1 MGLLLK
7 QMWRLLRIAGSG
19 PGSALSL
26 GLLAIVITCQ
36 LLGIRITIR
45 MVQWSADFYNAL
57 QKLDVPAVTTQVG
70 VFALLVAAAASLY
83 LIGRLTRKTLQI
95 RWRRRMTEYL
105 LDRWTATKAYWLLH
119 PSLSTSGLAA
129 IDNPDQ
135 RIAEDP
141 NIFLSLMLGT
151 EDGVRSGVLDFF
163 LSFVGLVS
171 YVILLWELSTFA
183 LPLSLF
189 GYELEIPRY
198 MVWFAPVYVAL
209 ATLATHLLG
218 HQMPRLLAEEQK
230 READFRFA
238 LTHVRE
244 NAGSIALLNGERT
257 EQRILSD
264 RFDGVA
270 SIWHQ
275 VIRREFIYGLFVRP
289 YFQSVLRIP
298 AFLALPAFL
307 AGKVTLGGLM
317 QLAAAFQNVVTTL
330 SWLVFNYKLASD
342 ITATTRRLHSF
353 LDAIDGVS
361 EQPPGIAR
369 TISSRNALRISDLVV
384 ATPDGR
390 ELLKIPEFVVEPGQ
404 SVWLRGDSGLG
415 KSTLI
420 RAIAGIWRHGAGTI
434 EVPNSKLLFLPQ
446 HVYLPLLALEAS
458 ALYPAHEASG
468 IESSALLRDVGL
480 GHRLQ
485 GDVASSLGLS
495 GGEQQRLTLARVLA
509 AQPDWLFL
517 DEAASALD
525 ATAERALMEKLRTA
539 LPNTTF
545 IIVSHREPQ
554 GFEGLRTVILQE
566 LQSGPCEV
574 RDLGARNPIAV
585 AR

>member
-19 PGSALSL
+19 PGSMISL

-36 LLGIRITIR
+36 LLGIRVTIR

-95 RWRRRMTEYL
+95 RWRRRMTEEL

-119 PSLSTSGLAA
+119 PSLNASVA

-141 NIFLSLMLGT
+141 NIFLSLVLGT
-151 EDGVRSGVLDFF
+151 EDGVRSGALDFVM
-163 LSFVGLVS
+163 SFVGLVS

-183 LPLSLF
+183 LPLALF
-189 GYELEIPRY
+189 GYEFEIPRY
-198 MVWFAPVYVAL
+198 MIWFAPIYVAL
-209 ATLATHLLG
+209 ATLFTHLLG

-289 YFQSVLRIP
+289 YFMSVLRIP

-342 ITATTRRLHSF
+342 IAATTRRLHSF
-353 LDAIDGVS
+353 LDAIDS
-361 EQPPGIAR
+361 ISTAPSGIAR
-369 TISSRNALRISDLVV
+369 TVSSRNALRISDLVV

-390 ELLKIPEFVVEPGQ
+390 ELLTIPELAVEPGQ

-458 ALYPAHEASG
+458 ALYPAHEAGAIDSP
-468 IESSALLRDVGL
+468 ALLRDVGL

-525 ATAERALMEKLRTA
+525 AAAERSLMEKLRTA

-554 GFEGLRTVILQE
+554 GFEGLRTVVLQE
-566 LQSGPCEV
+566 LQSGPSEV